1 MTTFAGAPVTLEGT
15 RLKPGSIMPDFT
27 VTDVNL
33 AQIDPMKIEGTKIIL
48 SVPSADTPV
57 CSAELA
63 KFMHALEGTDVKLV
77 SVSMDLPFALKRWMD
92 MEQNDNLIA
101 TSDFKDRSFAKA
113 AGVRMVENGLLA
125 RAVFVVNPAGEIL
138 YDEYVDEVTQE
149 PDYDKALEAAG
160 VKK

>member
-1 MTTFAGAPVTLEGT
+1 MTLEGVQ
-15 RLKPGSIMPDFT
+15 LKPGAIMPDFT

-33 AQIDPMKIEGTKIIL
+33 AQIEPMKSDGTKIIL

-57 CSAELA
+57 CSRELA
-63 KFMHALEGTDVKLV
+63 TFMHALEGTDVQLI

-92 MEQNDNLIA
+92 MEQNDNLTA
-101 TSDFKDRSFAKA
+101 TSDFKDHSFAKA
-113 AGVRMVENGLLA
+113 AGVRMAENGLLA

-149 PDYDKALEAAG
+149 PDYSKALKAAG
-160 VKK
+160 ITQ

>member
-1 MTTFAGAPVTLEGT
+1 
-15 RLKPGSIMPDFT
+15 
-27 VTDVNL
+27 
-33 AQIDPMKIEGTKIIL
+33 
-48 SVPSADTPV
+48 
-57 CSAELA
+57 
-63 KFMHALEGTDVKLV
+63 
-77 SVSMDLPFALKRWMD
+77 MDLPFALKRWMD

-101 TSDFKDRSFAKA
+101 TSDFKDRSFAEA
-113 AGVRMVENGLLA
+113 AGVRMAENGLLA

>member
-57 CSAELA
+57 CSA
-63 KFMHALEGTDVKLV
+63 DVL
-77 SVSMDLPFALKRWMD
+77 
-92 MEQNDNLIA
+92 Q
-101 TSDFKDRSFAKA
+101 TSPRCLLHSSECNSFYTHLN
-113 AGVRMVENGLLA
+113 VIVNGKCHCT
-125 RAVFVVNPAGEIL
+125 G
-138 YDEYVDEVTQE
+138 
-149 PDYDKALEAAG
+149 
-160 VKK
+160 